1 MQQYQG
7 DDRIGA
13 HLCTIRA
20 LVRSNRSGGPG
31 RITPVGGKRVN
42 LKLQRKG
49 NSNSFEI
56 NSAHC

>member
-1 MQQYQG
+1 MQKYQG

-20 LVRSNRSGGPG
+20 SVRSNRSGGPG
-31 RITPVGGKRVN
+31 IIAPVGGNRVN
-42 LKLQRKG
+42 LKWQRKG